1 MSTKIL
7 GKNDIF
13 GLPPVAPVRV
23 ELPGGVIH
31 VRKMCCA
38 ELDRFEIQSAKERK
52 SGFAN
57 FRGRL
62 VAVCACDEKGKRLF
76 DDDDAHQLGRMPAEY
91 LDPIATAALEAN
103 GMGEKGVASA
113 EKNSSETPGSGS
125 ATASPS
131 ESDAPSK
138 S

>member
-1 MSTKIL
+1 MSKIL
-7 GKNDIF
+7 GKDYF
-13 GLPPVAPVRV
+13 FSLPPAAPVPV
-23 ELPGGVIH
+23 ELPGGTVY
-31 VRKMCCA
+31 VRKMLCA

-62 VAVCACDEKGKRLF
+62 IAVCACDEKGKRLF
-76 DDDDAHQLGRMPAEY
+76 DDDDANQLGRMPAEY

-113 EKNSSETPGSGS
+113 EKNSSGPPGSGS
-125 ATASPS
+125 DTASPS
-131 ESDAPSK
+131 DSDVPSK